1 MSISTIWPGA
11 NEGWW
16 PILWWLIKVQ
26 MFIFVFIWLRGTLP
40 RMRYDQFMKFGWK
53 VLIPISLGWFL
64 LLAALREFHT
74 DGKFVD
80 AFIVIG
86 FAGIVAALAIGL
98 FFAALNVSRKH
109 REASSSLSP
118 VPSPTV
124 SNKGGSN

>member
-1 MSISTIWPGA
+1 MWF
-11 NEGWW
+11 
-16 PILWWLIKVQ
+16 LLKVLA
-26 MFIFVFIWLRGTLP
+26 FCFTFVWFRAALP
-40 RMRYDQFMKFGWK
+40 RFRYDQLMDLGWK

-80 AFIVIG
+80 AFLVVGI
-86 FAGIVAALAIGL
+86 AGIVAAVAVGL
-98 FFAALNVSRKH
+98 FAAALNVSRKN

-124 SNKGGSN
+124 SSTSKTGGSN